1 MLEDTNMD
9 KVKQVIV
16 MRKDLNLSKGRL
28 VTQGAHASVAFLT
41 DKMKANLS
49 NPEALWWVNLSQAEK
64 EWIYGTFYKV
74 CLSVDSEK
82 ELLDIGCHA
91 VLIGLSV
98 KYIEETTGF
107 DKPTITCIA
116 IGPDYSSKIDPVTKH
131 LKLL

>member
-28 VTQGAHASVAFLT
+28 VTQGAHASIAFLT
-41 DKMKANLS
+41 DLIKEY
-49 NPEALWWVNLSQAEK
+49 NPLQLTDSQLQLNEAQK

-82 ELLDIGCHA
+82 ELLDIGYNA
-91 VLIGLSV
+91 VMLGVSV
-98 KYIEETTGF
+98 KYIEETNGF
-107 DKPTITCIA
+107 DKPIITCLA

>member
-1 MLEDTNMD
+1 
-9 KVKQVIV
+9 

-64 EWIYGTFYKV
+64 EWVYGTFYKV

-82 ELLDIGCHA
+82 ELLDIGHQA
-91 VLIGLSV
+91 VTIGLNV
-98 KYIEETTGF
+98 KYIQETTGF

>member
-28 VTQGAHASVAFLT
+28 VTQGAHASIAFLT
-41 DKMKANLS
+41 NKMKNNLS

-64 EWIYGTFYKV
+64 EWIYGTFYKICV
-74 CLSVDSEK
+74 GVDSEK
-82 ELLDIGCHA
+82 ELLDIGYNA
-91 VLIGLSV
+91 IAMGILVR
-98 KYIEETTGF
+98 YIEETTGF
-107 DKPTITCIA
+107 DKPTITCLS
-116 IGPDYSSKIDPVTKH
+116 IGPDYSSKIDTVTKH

>member
-1 MLEDTNMD
+1 MTD

-16 MRKDLNLSKGRL
+16 MRKDLNMSKGKM
-28 VTQGAHASVAFLT
+28 VTQGAHASIAFLT
-41 DKMKANLS
+41 NKMKDNLS

-64 EWIYGTFYKV
+64 EWVYGTFFKV
-74 CLSVDSEK
+74 CVGVDSKK
-82 ELLDIGCHA
+82 ELLDIGYNA
-91 VLIGLSV
+91 VMLGLSV

-107 DKPTITCIA
+107 DKPTVTCLA

>member
-1 MLEDTNMD
+1 MAD

-16 MRKDLNLSKGRL
+16 MRKDLNMSKGKM
-28 VTQGAHASVAFLT
+28 VTQGCHASIAFLT
-41 DKMKANLS
+41 NKMKDNLS

-64 EWIYGTFYKV
+64 EWVYGTFFKV
-74 CLSVDSEK
+74 CVGVDSEK
-82 ELLDIGCHA
+82 ELLDIGYNA
-91 VLIGLSV
+91 VMLGLSV

-107 DKPTITCIA
+107 DKPTVTCLA

>member
-1 MLEDTNMD
+1 MND
-9 KVKQVIV
+9 KIKQVIV
-16 MRKDLNLSKGRL
+16 FRKDIKLSKGQI
-28 VTQGAHASVAFLT
+28 VVQGAHASVAFLT

-64 EWIYGTFYKV
+64 EWVYGTFYKV

-82 ELLDIGCHA
+82 ELLDIAHQA
-91 VLIGLSV
+91 VTIGLNV
-98 KYIEETTGF
+98 KYIQETTGF
-107 DKPTITCIA
+107 DKPTFTCLS

>member
-1 MLEDTNMD
+1 MAD

-16 MRKDLNLSKGRL
+16 MRKDLNMSKGKM
-28 VTQGAHASVAFLT
+28 VVQGAHASIAFLT
-41 DKMKANLS
+41 NKMKDNLS

-64 EWIYGTFYKV
+64 EWVYGTFFKV
-74 CLSVDSEK
+74 CVGVDSEK
-82 ELLDIGCHA
+82 ELLDIGYNA
-91 VLIGLSV
+91 VMLGLSV

-107 DKPTITCIA
+107 DKPTVTCLA

>member
-1 MLEDTNMD
+1 MNDSTINYIL
-9 KVKQVIV
+9 
-16 MRKDLNLSKGRL
+16 LSFILIG
-28 VTQGAHASVAFLT
+28 VSAAFV
-41 DKMKANLS
+41 N
-49 NPEALWWVNLSQAEK
+49 EAQK
-64 EWIYGTFYKV
+64 KWIYGTFYKV

>member
-28 VTQGAHASVAFLT
+28 VTQGAHASIAFLT
-41 DKMKANLS
+41 NKMKNNLS

-64 EWIYGTFYKV
+64 EWVYGTFYKICV
-74 CLSVDSEK
+74 GVDSEK
-82 ELLDIGCHA
+82 ELLDIGYNA
-91 VLIGLSV
+91 VMLGLSV
-98 KYIEETTGF
+98 KYIEETNGF
-107 DKPTITCIA
+107 DKPTITCLA

>member
-9 KVKQVIV
+9 KVKQTII
-16 MRKDLNLSKGRL
+16 MRKDLQLSKGQM
-28 VTQGAHASVAFLT
+28 VAQGSHASIAFLT
-41 DKMKANLS
+41 DLIKEYNGEPLLLT
-49 NPEALWWVNLSQAEK
+49 EAQK
-64 EWIYGTFYKV
+64 EWVYGTFYKI

-82 ELLDIGCHA
+82 ELFDIGCHA

-116 IGPDYSSKIDPVTKH
+116 IGPDYSSKIDPITKH

>member
-1 MLEDTNMD
+1 MD
-9 KVKQVIV
+9 KVKQTIIT
-16 MRKDLNLSKGRL
+16 RKDLNLSKGRL

-64 EWIYGTFYKV
+64 EWVYGTFYKV

-82 ELLDIGCHA
+82 ELLDIGHQA
-91 VLIGLSV
+91 VTIGLNV
-98 KYIEETTGF
+98 KYIQETMGF
-107 DKPTITCIA
+107 KEPTFTCLS
-116 IGPDYSSKIDPVTKH
+116 IGPDYSSKIDPITKH

>member
-1 MLEDTNMD
+1 MND
-9 KVKQVIV
+9 KVKQTII

-28 VTQGAHASVAFLT
+28 VTQGAHASIAFLT

-82 ELLDIGCHA
+82 ELLDIGHQA
-91 VLIGLSV
+91 VILGLSV

-107 DKPTITCIA
+107 DKPTFTCLA

>member
-28 VTQGAHASVAFLT
+28 VTQSAHASIAFLT
-41 DKMKANLS
+41 DLIKEY
-49 NPEALWWVNLSQAEK
+49 NPLQLTDSQLQLNEAQK

-82 ELLDIGCHA
+82 ELLDIGYQA
-91 VLIGLSV
+91 AILGLSV
-98 KYIEETTGF
+98 KYIQETTGF
-107 DKPTITCIA
+107 DKPTFTCLA

>member
-9 KVKQVIV
+9 KVKQTII

-28 VTQGAHASVAFLT
+28 VTQGAHASIAFLT
-41 DKMKANLS
+41 DLIKEYNGEPLS
-49 NPEALWWVNLSQAEK
+49 LTDAQK

-82 ELLDIGCHA
+82 ELFDIGCHA

-116 IGPDYSSKIDPVTKH
+116 IGPDYSSKIDPITKH

>member
-1 MLEDTNMD
+1 MTD

-16 MRKDLNLSKGRL
+16 MRKDLNMSKGKM
-28 VTQGAHASVAFLT
+28 VTQGCHASIAFLT
-41 DKMKANLS
+41 NKMKDNLS

-64 EWIYGTFYKV
+64 EWVYGTFFKV
-74 CLSVDSEK
+74 CVGVDSEK
-82 ELLDIGCHA
+82 ELLDIGYNA
-91 VLIGLSV
+91 VMLGLSV

-107 DKPTITCIA
+107 DKPTVTCLA

>member
-28 VTQGAHASVAFLT
+28 VTQGAHASIAFLT
-41 DKMKANLS
+41 DLIKEY
-49 NPEALWWVNLSQAEK
+49 NPLQLTDSQLQLNESQK
-64 EWIYGTFYKV
+64 EWIYGTFYKICV
-74 CLSVDSEK
+74 GVDSEK
-82 ELLDIGCHA
+82 ELLDIGYNA
-91 VLIGLSV
+91 VMLGLSV
-98 KYIEETTGF
+98 KYIEETNGF
-107 DKPTITCIA
+107 DKPTITCLA

>member
-1 MLEDTNMD
+1 MD

-28 VTQGAHASVAFLT
+28 VTQGAHASIAFLT

-64 EWIYGTFYKV
+64 EWVYGTFYKV

>member
-1 MLEDTNMD
+1 MTD

-16 MRKDLNLSKGRL
+16 MRKDLNMSKGKM
-28 VTQGAHASVAFLT
+28 VVQGAHASIAFLT
-41 DKMKANLS
+41 NKMKDNLS

-64 EWIYGTFYKV
+64 EWVYGTFFKV
-74 CLSVDSEK
+74 CVGVDSEK
-82 ELLDIGCHA
+82 ELLDIGYNA
-91 VLIGLSV
+91 VMLGLSV

-107 DKPTITCIA
+107 DKPTVTCLA